1 MIYRVTHQTIYYYNE
16 FVTLCH
22 NSAHLR
28 PRQTERQRVDDWKL
42 NILPNPTSEHEQ
54 LDYFGNW
61 VTFFSLQ
68 EHHRQLEVHATSRIE
83 VHSGI
88 LPVSSN
94 TPPWEHTRDM
104 LRRPA
109 TPDAVEA
116 CQFTFESPH
125 VPVDRRLLDYAKPS
139 FLPNRPV
146 LEAIIDLNSRI
157 HREFQFDPTSTDVS
171 TSPLQVLDIRRG
183 VCQDFAHLMVGC
195 LRSLGLAARYVS
207 GYLRTVPPP
216 GQPRLEGADASHAWV
231 SAWIPGAGWIDFDPT
246 NNQIPTDEHLTLGW
260 GRDFSDVTPLKG
272 VILGGGQQA
281 ITVSVDVLPLT

>member
-1 MIYRVTHQTIYYYNE
+1 
-16 FVTLCH
+16 
-22 NSAHLR
+22 
-28 PRQTERQRVDDWKL
+28 
-42 NILPNPTSEHEQ
+42 
-54 LDYFGNW
+54 
-61 VTFFSLQ
+61 
-68 EHHRQLEVHATSRIE
+68 
-83 VHSGI
+83 
-88 LPVSSN
+88 
-94 TPPWEHTRDM
+94 
-104 LRRPA
+104 
-109 TPDAVEA
+109 
-116 CQFTFESPH
+116 
-125 VPVDRRLLDYAKPS
+125 
-139 FLPNRPV
+139 V
-146 LEAIIDLNSRI
+146 LEAIIDLNARI

-281 ITVSVDVLPLT
+281 ITVAVDVLPLT